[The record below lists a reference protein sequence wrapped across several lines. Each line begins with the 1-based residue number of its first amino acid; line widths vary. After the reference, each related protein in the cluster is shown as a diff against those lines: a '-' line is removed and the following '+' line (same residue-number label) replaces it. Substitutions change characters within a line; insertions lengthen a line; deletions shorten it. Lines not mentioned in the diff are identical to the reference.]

1 MRYGTKNIDWLE
13 IGAMLA
19 NESDI
24 EQAALLSSFC
34 KELRKACG
42 THHNTEMQMCY
53 IQHKLSKEDQ
63 ELIAV
68 CCTGE
73 TDNG

>member
-1 MRYGTKNIDWLE
+1 MRYGTKEIDWLE

-19 NESDI
+19 NESDN

-42 THHNTEMQMCY
+42 THHHTEMQMVC
-53 IQHKLSKEDQ
+53 IQNKLSKEDQ
-63 ELIAV
+63 ELLAV
-68 CCTGE
+68 CCTQEADHG
-73 TDNG
+73 